1 MVGSNRSFLA
11 PLAFDFTPRSHR
23 VEQLERS
30 TEVQLVSPRRAFI
43 YIYIYISVFLLQANP
58 SLNQAP
64 LDVARTPNLE
74 NLTQRVVGEY
84 KCLFMTEHGAL
95 AIRREETG

>member
-43 YIYIYISVFLLQANP
+43 YIYIYFSFFASSKSEFEPGSTRCCENAKPGKLNAESRRRIQV
-58 SLNQAP
+58 SLY
-64 LDVARTPNLE
+64 DGT
-74 NLTQRVVGEY
+74 
-84 KCLFMTEHGAL
+84 
-95 AIRREETG
+95 RRASNS